1 MRRGCV
7 VTSIVWMCITCCLSL
22 VFGYLLLYHIWAFA
36 EGIAPEIIVS
46 EKFAEKLLG
55 ETYVE
60 AVLAEYKEPYN
71 EETEQAAIS
80 VLDRINEISRQSR
93 LLNYNEMK
101 TTENKAK
108 VLGNSISIIMAM
120 LAILNYLDMMASNI
134 HSHLHEPAT
143 LESIGMTS
151 KQAKKMLGMEGTG
164 YAVIS
169 IAASLAAGIP
179 LSYAVF
185 NAINF
190 YNNVSYSI
198 PWERNI
204 VFFVII
210 IIICI
215 AVPVIVYHKTQKLLL
230 IYL

>member
-1 MRRGCV
+1 
-7 VTSIVWMCITCCLSL
+7 
-22 VFGYLLLYHIWAFA
+22 
-36 EGIAPEIIVS
+36 
-46 EKFAEKLLG
+46 
-55 ETYVE
+55 
-60 AVLAEYKEPYN
+60 
-71 EETEQAAIS
+71 
-80 VLDRINEISRQSR
+80 
-93 LLNYNEMK
+93 
-101 TTENKAK
+101 
-108 VLGNSISIIMAM
+108 
-120 LAILNYLDMMASNI
+120 
-134 HSHLHEPAT
+134 
-143 LESIGMTS
+143 
-151 KQAKKMLGMEGTG
+151 MLGMEGTG

>member
-120 LAILNYLDMMASNI
+120 LAILNI
-134 HSHLHEPAT
+134 AT
-143 LESIGMTS
+143 CMNPQLL
-151 KQAKKMLGMEGTG
+151 KALAWLQNRLKRCLAWKAQAMQL
-164 YAVIS
+164 
-169 IAASLAAGIP
+169 SL
-179 LSYAVF
+179 
-185 NAINF
+185 
-190 YNNVSYSI
+190 
-198 PWERNI
+198 
-204 VFFVII
+204 
-210 IIICI
+210 
-215 AVPVIVYHKTQKLLL
+215 
-230 IYL
+230 